1 MCYKRLSSWMKLLF
15 LFIILNSVNVHA
27 ETLTGKVVSVADG
40 DTITVLDAS
49 NTQHKIRLSGI
60 DAPEKR
66 QAFGTVSKQYLANMV
81 FNKSVIVSWQK
92 NDRYGR
98 IIGKVLV
105 DDIDVNLEQIKAGMA
120 WFYRQY
126 QKQQPIQDQADYAAA
141 EQEAK
146 ANKLGLWVDEDPIA
160 PWNFRRAKRNVSP

>member
-1 MCYKRLSSWMKLLF
+1 MIKSLLVLF
-15 LFIILNSVNVHA
+15 LFLLTSHA
-27 ETLTGKVVSVADG
+27 SANELVGRVVGVADG

-49 NTQHKIRLSGI
+49 NTKHKIRLSGI

-66 QAFGTVSKQYLANMV
+66 QAFGTVSKQYLVNMV
-81 FNKSVIVSWQK
+81 FNKSVVINWQK

-105 DDIDVNLEQIKAGMA
+105 DDVDVNLEQIKAGMA

-146 ANKLGLWVDEDPIA
+146 ANKLGLWVDEAPIA
-160 PWNFRRAKRNVSP
+160 PWDFRRAKRNTRP

>member
-1 MCYKRLSSWMKLLF
+1 MIKYLLVSCLF
-15 LFIILNSVNVHA
+15 LLASHVNA
-27 ETLTGKVVSVADG
+27 YEITGRVVGVADG

-66 QAFGTVSKQYLANMV
+66 QAFGTVSKQYLVNMV
-81 FNKSVIVSWQK
+81 FNKSVVVDWQK

-98 IIGKVLV
+98 IIGKVLL
-105 DDIDVNLEQIKAGMA
+105 DDVDVNLEQIKAGMA

-146 ANKLGLWVDEDPIA
+146 ANKLGLWFDADPVP
-160 PWNFRRAKRNVSP
+160 PWEFRRAKRNTRP

>member
-1 MCYKRLSSWMKLLF
+1 MCYKRLSSWMTLLF
-15 LFIILNSVNVHA
+15 LFIILNSFNVQA

-81 FNKSVIVSWQK
+81 FNKSVIVSWQN

-98 IIGKVLV
+98 ILGKVLV
-105 DDIDVNLEQIKAGMA
+105 DDVDVNLEQIKAGIA

-126 QKQQPIQDQADYAAA
+126 QKQQPIQDQADYATA

-146 ANKLGLWVDEDPIA
+146 ANRLGLWIDEDPIA

>member
-1 MCYKRLSSWMKLLF
+1 MCYKRLSSWMTLLF
-15 LFIILNSVNVHA
+15 LFIILNSFNVQA

-81 FNKSVIVSWQK
+81 FNKSVVVSWQN

-98 IIGKVLV
+98 ILGKVLV
-105 DDIDVNLEQIKAGMA
+105 DDVDVNLEQIRAGMA

-126 QKQQPIQDQADYAAA
+126 QKQQPIQDQADYATA

-146 ANKLGLWVDEDPIA
+146 ANKLGLWVDEAPIA

>member
-1 MCYKRLSSWMKLLF
+1 MIKSVLVLF
-15 LFIILNSVNVHA
+15 LFL
-27 ETLTGKVVSVADG
+27 LTSHGSANELVGRVVGVADG

-66 QAFGTVSKQYLANMV
+66 QAFGTVSKQYLLNMV
-81 FNKSVIVSWQK
+81 FNKSVVVDWQK

-105 DDIDVNLEQIKAGMA
+105 DEVDVNLEQIKAGMA

-146 ANKLGLWVDEDPIA
+146 ANKLGLWVDEAPIA
-160 PWNFRRAKRNVSP
+160 PWHFRRTKRNTRP

>member
-1 MCYKRLSSWMKLLF
+1 MIKCLLMSSLL
-15 LFIILNSVNVHA
+15 LLASHVSAYEI
-27 ETLTGKVVSVADG
+27 TGRVVGVADG

-66 QAFGTVSKQYLANMV
+66 QAFGTVSKQYLVNMV
-81 FNKSVIVSWQK
+81 FNKSVVINWQT

-105 DDIDVNLEQIKAGMA
+105 DDVDVNLEQIKAGMA

-126 QKQQPIQDQADYAAA
+126 QKQQPIQDQADYATA

-146 ANKLGLWVDEDPIA
+146 ANRLGLWIDEDPIA